1 MRTIAILCGRYLPGY
16 KDGGPV
22 RTLINLINCLGKEY
36 NFIIITNDRDHG
48 DNEPYKGI
56 KYTEPNKVAHATV
69 WYLKPNGFTFTTIRK
84 LTRNADLIYVCGP
97 YDDYA
102 YKALI
107 LKRIGKISQPVVV
120 AAMGSF
126 SEGAYGIK
134 NHKKTIYINLC
145 KLIGLFK
152 NMIWSVTSEIEKE
165 DVLRVLGK
173 NAQCIIA
180 EDLPRAVP
188 KLKTKTKLKTT
199 KIIFLSRICKMKNL
213 LFAAKIISKL
223 KTKIKFDIYG
233 TLEDQQYWVK
243 CQNILKS
250 LPDNVRWEYKGI
262 ADSKKVIDIFSEYDI
277 FLFPTLGEN
286 FGHVVFE
293 ALAAGCIPVISDQT
307 PWTDLEDNKCGY
319 IIPLSSEKRYRE
331 TLEMLCEMS
340 DPNFAMLRENAHS
353 YALKK
358 YNESMKNTGYR
369 RIFDNL
375 IREQ

>member
-1 MRTIAILCGRYLPGY
+1 MKTIAILCGRYLPGY

-48 DNEPYKGI
+48 DMEPYKGI
-56 KYTEPNKVAHATV
+56 KYTEPNKVAGADV

-102 YKALI
+102 YKTLI

-120 AAMGSF
+120 ASMGSF

-134 NHKKTIYINLC
+134 NHKKAIYINLC

-165 DVLRVLGK
+165 DVQRVLDK

-188 KLKTKTKLKTT
+188 KLKTKTKQKTT
-199 KIIFLSRICKMKNL
+199 KIIFLSRICEMKNL
-213 LFAAKIISKL
+213 LFAAKIISEL

-319 IIPLSSEKRYRE
+319 IIPLSSEERYRE

-340 DPNFAMLRENAHS
+340 NPNFAMLRENAHS

-358 YNESMKNTGYR
+358 YSESIKNTGYR
-369 RIFDNL
+369 RIFDTL
-375 IREQ
+375 VRKQ